1 MLSNPRVPILA
12 ALLLLLLSPPFSP
25 SASGL
30 DLFKKV
36 AVEPVEDD
44 RDTITAV
51 QIYLDSQLL
60 GPGKIDGRMGTF
72 TRQAAEDFNLR
83 NEIEVGNWHQLL
95 KQAGKAVPSPY
106 QTVTIPKSASKY
118 VGSLPSGR
126 AAQAQKDYMPYRS
139 YHEYIAERYHASMG
153 FITQL
158 NPNINVYN
166 LSPGKEVIVP
176 NITEFRIE
184 DIKSDIQFK
193 EDATLSTRKLQV
205 DTKRKTVRIFE
216 GENLLASFPITPGRE
231 KFIPYGE
238 WKCINMVTTPEFRY
252 DTQMLNAGKRSDD
265 YHMLPPGP
273 NSPVGIFWAG
283 LNKSGIGFHGTNN
296 PETIGRAQSAGCIRL
311 ANWDAVR
318 LSGLF
323 RPGASVE
330 VR

>member
-1 MLSNPRVPILA
+1 VA
-12 ALLLLLLSPPFSP
+12 AFLLLAFLPNALS
-25 SASGL
+25 L
-30 DLFKKV
+30 DFFKRK
-36 AVEPVEDD
+36 AAEPAGDD

-51 QIYLDSQLL
+51 QIYLDTQLL

-83 NEIEVGNWHQLL
+83 DNVEAGNWYELL
-95 KQAGKAVPSPY
+95 KRAKKAVPSPF
-106 QTVTIPKSASKY
+106 QTIVIPESASKF
-118 VGSLPSGR
+118 VGSLPSSR
-126 AAQAQKDYMPYRS
+126 AAQAQRDYMPYRS
-139 YHEYIAERYHASMG
+139 YHEYVAERYHASMG

-158 NPNINVYN
+158 NPDIKVHD
-166 LSPGKEVIVP
+166 LRPGKEIVVP
-176 NITEFRIE
+176 NIAEFRIE
-184 DIKSDIQFK
+184 DIARDIMFE
-193 EDATLSTRKLQV
+193 EDIVLSTRKLKV
-205 DTKRKTVRIFE
+205 DTKRKTVRIYD
-216 GENLLASFPITPGRE
+216 GEILLASFPITPGRE

-238 WKCINMVTTPEFRY
+238 WKCVNMVTTPEFRY
-252 DTQMLNAGKRSDD
+252 DSQMLNAGKRSDD

-283 LNKSGIGFHGTNN
+283 LDKSGIGFHGTNN

-318 LSGLF
+318 LSALF

>member
-1 MLSNPRVPILA
+1 VA
-12 ALLLLLLSPPFSP
+12 ALLLLSCLSN
-25 SASGL
+25 ASGL
-30 DLFKKV
+30 DLFKKK
-36 AVEPVEDD
+36 AEEPSEDD

-83 NEIEVGNWHQLL
+83 NDIEAGNWHELL
-95 KQAGKAVPSPY
+95 KRTKKAVDSPY
-106 QTVTIPKSASKY
+106 QTVTVPESASKY
-118 VGSLPSGR
+118 VGSLPTSR
-126 AAQAQKDYMPYRS
+126 SAQARKKYMPYRS
-139 YHEYIAERYHASMG
+139 YHEYIAERYHASMN

-158 NPNINVYN
+158 NPDISIYN
-166 LSPGKEVIVP
+166 LRPGKQVIVP
-176 NITEFRIE
+176 NIAEFRIE
-184 DIKSDIQFK
+184 DIELDVQF
-193 EDATLSTRKLQV
+193 EEEATLSTRKLEV
-205 DTKRKTVRIFE
+205 DTKRKTVRIYD
-216 GENLLASFPITPGRE
+216 GEILLASFPITPGRE
-231 KFIPYGE
+231 KFIPYGQ

-252 DTQMLNAGKRSDD
+252 DSQMLNAGKRSDN

-283 LNKSGIGFHGTNN
+283 LDKSGIGFHGTNN

-318 LSGLF
+318 LSNLF

>member
-1 MLSNPRVPILA
+1 MA
-12 ALLLLLLSPPFSP
+12 AYLLLSCLPN
-25 SASGL
+25 ALGL
-30 DLFKKV
+30 DFFKKK
-36 AVEPVEDD
+36 AEEPAEHD

-60 GPGKIDGRMGTF
+60 GPGKIDGEMGTF

-83 NEIEVGNWHQLL
+83 NGIEAGNWHELL
-95 KQAGKAVPSPY
+95 KRTKKAVPSPY
-106 QTVTIPKSASKY
+106 HTVTVPESASKFI
-118 VGSLPSGR
+118 GSLPSSR
-126 AAQAQKDYMPYRS
+126 AAQAEQDYMPYRS

-153 FITQL
+153 FITRL
-158 NPNINVYN
+158 NPELKLDN
-166 LSPGKEVIVP
+166 LRAGHQVIVP
-176 NITEFRIE
+176 NVAEFRIE
-184 DIKSDIQFK
+184 DIKRDIKF
-193 EDATLSTRKLQV
+193 EAETTLSARRLQV
-205 DTKRKTVRIFE
+205 DTKRKTVRIYD

-238 WKCINMVTTPEFRY
+238 WKCVNMVTTPEFRY
-252 DTQMLNAGKRSDD
+252 DSQMLNAGKRGDD

-283 LNKSGIGFHGTNN
+283 LDKSGIGLHGTNS

-318 LSGLF
+318 LSALF